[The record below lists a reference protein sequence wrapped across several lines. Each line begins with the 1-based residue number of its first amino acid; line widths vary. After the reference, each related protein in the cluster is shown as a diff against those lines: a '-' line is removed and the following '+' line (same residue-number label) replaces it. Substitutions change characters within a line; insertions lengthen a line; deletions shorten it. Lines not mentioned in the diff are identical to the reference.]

1 MSNSTPHIQLQKGD
15 IHILIIGGGNGG
27 NDLLNLFYHYN
38 DWLYIDGIVDLDE
51 QAVGIQHA
59 HSLGIPTY
67 TDALQTIESFTGDI
81 IIDVTANAKL
91 RQKLIQTKLERENL
105 EVISGKSSRLLFDLV
120 NQEHKQQQTIK
131 DKDLHLKLLNAM
143 LDLSLK
149 LEEHKDTADVIKHAS
164 KGIHQGLQA
173 RKALTMVI
181 KGMDSECFGI
191 LDKPIPSPVPQDFI
205 LHLQQYFTSRE
216 HKGKAFV
223 SLSPALYIPFVD
235 ETFNLA
241 IPLFDQHALIA
252 VIFVEHHKAL
262 DVNTRMLLEVTSSHL
277 HLAIQAKKHHQ
288 ALEYQAI
295 RDPLTGIYNRRHFAT
310 RLEEE
315 FNRLERGQQGSLS
328 CMFFD
333 IDLFKLINDQYG
345 HEVGDILLV
354 RIAEHI
360 HQHLR
365 AYDIVARYGGD
376 EFIALLPGELGK
388 SLPLE
393 NIACRIL
400 ESVKQIKIKGYEDIH
415 VSLSIGVACVLPT
428 TITNSQELIT
438 LADDA
443 LYHAKNAGRGC
454 VRLKEVLENSY
465 IKETTVH
472 AASTES

>member
-1 MSNSTPHIQLQKGD
+1 MSNSTPHIQLQQGD
-15 IHILIIGGGNGG
+15 IHILILGGGNGG
-27 NDLLNLFYHYN
+27 NALLNLFYQYS
-38 DWLYIDGIVDLDE
+38 DWLYIDGVIDVDK
-51 QAVGIQHA
+51 QAIAMQHA
-59 HSLGIPTY
+59 RTLGIPTY
-67 TDALQTIESFTGDI
+67 TNALQAIHNFTGDI
-81 IIDVTANAKL
+81 IIDVTANAAL
-91 RQKLIQTKLERENL
+91 RQNLLQTKLKRKNL

-120 NQEHKQQQTIK
+120 NQERKQQQTIK
-131 DKDLHLKLLNAM
+131 DKNLHLQLLNAM

-149 LEEHKDTADVIKHAS
+149 LESHRDTADVIKHAS

-173 RKALTMVI
+173 QKALTIVI

-191 LDKPIPSPVPQDFI
+191 LDKPIPSPIPQDFV
-205 LHLQQYFTSRE
+205 LHLQQYFTSQE

-223 SLSPALYIPFVD
+223 NLSPTLYIPFVD

-241 IPLFDQHALIA
+241 MPLFEQSTLLA
-252 VIFVEHHKAL
+252 VILVEHRKAM
-262 DVNTRMLLEVTSSHL
+262 DVNTRMLLEVISSHL
-277 HLAIQAKKHHQ
+277 HLAIQAKKNHQ

-295 RDPLTGIYNRRHFAT
+295 RDPLTGIYNRRYFAT
-310 RLEEE
+310 RIEEE

-333 IDLFKLINDQYG
+333 VDFFKLMNDQYG

-360 HQHLR
+360 RQHLR

-388 SLPLE
+388 TLPLE

-400 ESVKQIKIKGYEDIH
+400 DSIKQIKIKGYKDIH
-415 VSLSIGVACVLPT
+415 VSLSIGVACALPT

-443 LYHAKNAGRGC
+443 LYQAKSAGRGC
-454 VRLKEVLENSY
+454 MRLKEVLANSY
-465 IKETTVH
+465 IKERTVH
-472 AASTES
+472 AF

>member
-1 MSNSTPHIQLQKGD
+1 MVH
-15 IHILIIGGGNGG
+15 
-27 NDLLNLFYHYN
+27 
-38 DWLYIDGIVDLDE
+38 
-51 QAVGIQHA
+51 
-59 HSLGIPTY
+59 
-67 TDALQTIESFTGDI
+67 
-81 IIDVTANAKL
+81 
-91 RQKLIQTKLERENL
+91 
-105 EVISGKSSRLLFDLV
+105 
-120 NQEHKQQQTIK
+120 QEHKQQQTIK
-131 DKDLHLKLLNAM
+131 DKNLHLQLLNAM

-149 LEEHKDTADVIKHAS
+149 LDDHHDTADVIKHAS
-164 KGIHQGLQA
+164 RGIHQGLQA
-173 RKALTMVI
+173 QKALTIVL
-181 KGMDSECFGI
+181 KGVDSECFGV
-191 LDKPIPSPVPQDFI
+191 LDKPIPSPVPHDFV
-205 LHLQQYFTSRE
+205 LHLQQYFTSQE
-216 HKGKAFV
+216 HKGKAFL

-241 IPLFDQHALIA
+241 IPLFDQQALIA
-252 VIFVEHHKAL
+252 VILVEHHKPL

-277 HLAIQAKKHHQ
+277 HLAIQAKKNHQ
-288 ALEYQAI
+288 ALEYQAV

-310 RLEEE
+310 RIEEE

-333 IDLFKLINDQYG
+333 VDFFKLINDQYG

-360 HQHLR
+360 RQHLR

-388 SLPLE
+388 ILPLE

-400 ESVKQIKIKGYEDIH
+400 DSVKQIKIKGYEGIQ
-415 VSLSIGVACVLPT
+415 VGLSIGVACVLPA

-443 LYHAKNAGRGC
+443 LYQAKSAGRGC
-454 VRLKEVLENSY
+454 VRLKEVLANSY

-472 AASTES
+472 AASTQP